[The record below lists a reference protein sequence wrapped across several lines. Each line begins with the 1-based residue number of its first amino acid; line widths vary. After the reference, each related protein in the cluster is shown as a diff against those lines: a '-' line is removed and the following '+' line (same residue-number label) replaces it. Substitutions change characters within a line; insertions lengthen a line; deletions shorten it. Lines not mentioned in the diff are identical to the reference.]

1 MINTTYRPF
10 SMVFFYVFLKLSEK
24 KYQLSRVRDWR
35 HLSSNSALRKQ
46 LISQL
51 SKVRRILQSKEMR
64 KKEANILFHQRLL
77 LYTLIEFTKN
87 LPFHRHNCSPSIK
100 TTRWILKC
108 STTQWTNTCDTLR
121 VKCDLWLNAWHCC
134 GGIMWK
140 RLP

>member
-1 MINTTYRPF
+1 MVDKHKKSDTGIAQKLIAELTNTTYRPF
-10 SMVFFYVFLKLSEK
+10 SMAFFYVFLKLSEK

-64 KKEANILFHQRLL
+64 KKGSKYFVPSETAP
-77 LYTLIEFTKN
+77 LYFNPIYKN
-87 LPFHRHNCSPSIK
+87 PTFHRHNCSPSIK

-108 STTQWTNTCDTLR
+108 STTQWTNTCDTLD
-121 VKCDLWLNAWHCC
+121 V
-134 GGIMWK
+134 
-140 RLP
+140 